1 MKTRYMQN
9 AVARQST
16 ATTLDQ
22 FYDDGDQRYSR
33 RVVVYHGPTDREQFA
48 AEDAAGRNEFGPTDT
63 EEPWGLVNHA
73 I

>member
-1 MKTRYMQN
+1 MTRLMQN

-22 FYDDGDQRYSR
+22 FYDDGDQRYHR
-33 RVVVYHGPTDREQFA
+33 RVVVYHGPTDHAQA
-48 AEDAAGRNEFGPTDT
+48 VAEDAAGRNEFGPTDT
-63 EEPWGLVNHA
+63 IGPWGRVNHA